1 MSQSIAIFEIWE
13 NALNTQLRKFA
24 FAIVVEQE
32 HRCYKI
38 NWKLGL
44 NIPCVYLA
52 IWYMNK
58 ETNKRAFLDRLH
70 FIFVY
75 LIPNTLKTYLSRFI
89 IAQTFVVHSAL
100 LRYEN
105 LRPNNTKDKQTHLKN
120 ITHSS
125 LLLLHKRSI
134 H

>member
-1 MSQSIAIFEIWE
+1 
-13 NALNTQLRKFA
+13 
-24 FAIVVEQE
+24 
-32 HRCYKI
+32 
-38 NWKLGL
+38 
-44 NIPCVYLA
+44 
-52 IWYMNK
+52 MN
-58 ETNKRAFLDRLH
+58 EYFSNSH
-70 FIFVY
+70 FILAY
-75 LIPNTLKTYLSRFI
+75 LTHNTLKSYLSKFI